1 MSVDRIDGNNRVN
14 PYDRWEASSSEDMNI
29 RKKQFVPNSIM
40 TSSPFQQ
47 SLTAFHVDIG
57 GLLNGSQQ
65 NTTGGV
71 QV

>member
-1 MSVDRIDGNNRVN
+1 MSVDRIDGNNLVN